1 MTPYTTAELAAIVQ
15 RAEAAT
21 EGLWEDRGECVS
33 ARLTAHY
40 EAEGFTVECSH
51 TPICELRIE
60 GSPNQKHDAAF
71 IAAARTDVP
80 RLAAEVIALRKAL
93 EPFAKA
99 FAHRVA
105 DPALSEARR
114 KHYTNMPGEWSV
126 TLTVTMQDGRNACAL
141 LPPEPS

>member
-1 MTPYTTAELAAIVQ
+1 MSDELERTPYTTAELAAIVQ
-15 RAEAAT
+15 RAEA
-21 EGLWEDRGECVS
+21 LVPVNDS
-33 ARLTAHY
+33 
-40 EAEGFTVECSH
+40 
-51 TPICELRIE
+51 
-60 GSPNQKHDAAF
+60 AAF
-71 IAAARTDVP
+71 SLICQFRIDVP

-105 DPALSEARR
+105 APALSEARR
-114 KHYTNMPGEWSV
+114 KHYTNMPGEWSI